1 MVTFVPFAQRMV
13 NKIGIYFL
21 SDGLFFFF
29 FPSDITHQV
38 LIMEMFLITLLSR
51 VVYRRKY
58 DELEPPECACEED
71 GDCKQTPK
79 IIFNGA
85 VSEDRLPGF

>member
-29 FPSDITHQV
+29 PFRYNPPGPHHGNVSDNPIV
-38 LIMEMFLITLLSR
+38 KGGLS
-51 VVYRRKY
+51 
-58 DELEPPECACEED
+58 E
-71 GDCKQTPK
+71 K
-79 IIFNGA
+79 I
-85 VSEDRLPGF
+85 

>member
-29 FPSDITHQV
+29 PFRYNPPGPHHGNVSDNPIV
-38 LIMEMFLITLLSR
+38 KGGLS
-51 VVYRRKY
+51 
-58 DELEPPECACEED
+58 E
-71 GDCKQTPK
+71 K
-79 IIFNGA
+79 I
-85 VSEDRLPGF
+85 R